1 MVFELPLL
9 PYSIDALEPYISKET
24 VEYHYKKHHA
34 TYVNNLNKLVKNSE
48 FMNSSLEDIICSSS
62 GAVFNNAAQTWNH
75 SFYWKC
81 LSSDINLQPSGK
93 LLQDIES
100 RFGSYEKFKENM
112 IQAAMSVFGSG
123 WTWLVKTAD
132 GSLEIVNT
140 FNAQTPITQKLQP
153 LLTIDVWEHAY
164 YIDYRNVRLDYIE
177 NVWKLINWSFVE
189 DNYNL

>member
-62 GAVFNNAAQTWNH
+62 GPIFNNAAQTWNH